1 MSDKPLEDKPIAFLR
16 STKAEREA
24 AHGIGANN
32 LSTVL
37 LCVGYFQVFVS
48 VIGGIAIIG
57 LTEGNAEVGLAT
69 ILSGIIVGVLL
80 FAVADILTYVRAGT
94 ILTIRS
100 RHETVN
106 PQRAGG
112 FAPGE

>member
-1 MSDKPLEDKPIAFLR
+1 MSDKPLEGRPIAFLG

-32 LSTVL
+32 LSTFLV
-37 LCVGYFQVFVS
+37 CVGCLQVFGS
-48 VIGGIAIIG
+48 VMGGIAVIG
-57 LTEGNAEVGLAT
+57 LTEGNTEVGLVT
-69 ILSGIIVGVLL
+69 IFSGISVGALL
-80 FAVADILTYVRAGT
+80 FAVAEILTYVRAGT

-106 PQRAGG
+106 QPRAGG

>member
-1 MSDKPLEDKPIAFLR
+1 MSDKPLEGKPIAFLR

-32 LSTVL
+32 LSTFL
-37 LCVGYFQVFVS
+37 WCVGCLQVFGALV
-48 VIGGIAIIG
+48 VGIVLMG
-57 LTEGNAEVGLAT
+57 EDVVVGLAAF
-69 ILSGIIVGVLL
+69 LGCSASGALL
-80 FAVADILTYVRAGT
+80 FAVAEILTYVRAGT

-106 PQRAGG
+106 Q
-112 FAPGE
+112 